1 MEIRGFTIQYSKRK
15 AKKHRDEEKIS
26 HQKVNNLQA
35 IAEKTR
41 PHDRN
46 IILKLQ
52 RVRSRLKKIT
62 LTKTKGAILRSKVRW
77 HEEGERNTKYFYNLE
92 KRHHALKTVSKLKVG
107 ENSYIEDIFEILEE
121 EKNFYEL
128 LYRSS
133 NINCKKFKNS
143 PFFNPENVTALSEEE
158 KETCEGL
165 VNVEECTNAL
175 KDFSNNKTPGTDGL
189 PAEFYRF
196 FWPDI
201 CSDLQA
207 SYNYAFQHGTLS
219 ISQKRGIISL
229 IPKKTRIKR
238 SWKI

>member
-15 AKKHRDEEKIS
+15 AKKHRDEEKIL

-35 IAEKTR
+35 KAEKN

-46 IILKLQ
+46 IILELQ

-62 LTKTKGAILRSKVRW
+62 LRKTKGAILRSKVRW
-77 HEEGERNTKYFYNLE
+77 HEEGEHNTKYFYNLE
-92 KRHHALKTVSKLKVG
+92 KRHHALKTVSKL
-107 ENSYIEDIFEILEE
+107 NQFEILQE

-128 LYRSS
+128 LYRSN
-133 NINCKKFKNS
+133 NINCTKFKNS
-143 PFFNPENVTALSEEE
+143 PFFNPENVTTLSEEE

-189 PAEFYRF
+189 PVEFYRF

-201 CSDLQA
+201 CLDLQA

-229 IPKKTRIKR
+229 RPKKKQG
-238 SWKI
+238 